1 MAENINRT
9 THGAFSYK
17 NVPGGPIKTSTVV
30 DTTDTISRDSS
41 RTPGFHHWPKWK
53 PLPYN
58 PFSYSRKTVVTR
70 RCVGPRECLNERGN
84 GTIEFGICGGSLGNP
99 TAFPTNQIDSVRN
112 RAIVN
117 LLNRMKDQKLNL
129 AQTFAE
135 RQQTISLIATSATR
149 IANAFLALRKGDILT
164 AGHHLAHPVGVRK
177 KRRFDFAFSRDRQ
190 LAVAN
195 GWLELQYGW
204 KPLLQDIY
212 GAAELTAQ
220 RVSGEV
226 HSKASGSATLSDR
239 EIIKRVETGYSPL
252 GSAGK
257 DNVTITIKRFIQAK
271 YVCSFFITNPASRSL
286 SQMGFTNPAL
296 LAWELLPY
304 SFVVD
309 WFIPIGNY
317 LSTLDATLG
326 MNFQGGCATLFER
339 YELEETRT
347 GTGQYYF
354 SYRMVGS
361 TYGGSSTVSV
371 KRTQLR
377 SFPRASLPSFKNPLS
392 TTHALNA
399 IALLRNSFKR

>member
-1 MAENINRT
+1 MAENIYRAT
-9 THGAFSYK
+9 DGTFRYK
-17 NVPGGPIKTSTVV
+17 NVSSGTIQSYTVV
-30 DTTDTISRDSS
+30 DTKDTISRNSS

-58 PFSYSRKTVVTR
+58 PFSYTRKTIVTR
-70 RCVGPRECLNERGN
+70 RCVGPRGYYYDLG
-84 GTIEFGICGGSLGNP
+84 GGYDLFGICGEEPGDP
-99 TAFPTNQIDSVRN
+99 TAFPANQKDIVRN

-117 LLNRMKDQKLNL
+117 LLNKVKDQKLNL
-129 AQTFAE
+129 AQAFAE
-135 RQQTISLIATSATR
+135 RQQTISLIASSATR
-149 IANAFLALRKGDILT
+149 IANAFLALRKGDILA
-164 AGHHLAHPVGVRK
+164 AGHHLAYPIGVRK
-177 KRRFDFAFSRDRQ
+177 RRRFDFAFSRDRQ

-204 KPLLQDIY
+204 RPLLQDVY

-220 RVSGEV
+220 RVSDEV

-239 EIIKRVETGYSPL
+239 EIIKRVEVGYSPI
-252 GSAGK
+252 GSAGR

-271 YVCSFFITNPASRSL
+271 YVCSFSVANPASRSL

-304 SFVVD
+304 SFIVD

-326 MNFQGGCATLFER
+326 MNFQGGCVTLFER
-339 YELEETRT
+339 YELEETRE
-347 GTGQYYF
+347 GTGKYVSF
-354 SYRMVGS
+354 YRMVGS
-361 TYGGSSTVSV
+361 TYGSSSIVSV
-371 KRTQLR
+371 NRSRLN
-377 SFPRASLPSFKNPLS
+377 SFPRASLPAFKNPLS